1 MTELSPIV
9 SVLSLSIGLVFALFC
24 YLITNLSPGGM
35 ITPGWLALV
44 LIANPEFGLLILA
57 VAVVTYFISLGVR
70 KVVILYGKRLFATV
84 VLIGVFLQVTLFVF
98 NTQIADASDY
108 TTLGFI
114 IPGLLAYQLI
124 RQPIV
129 ATLLATTTVASLA
142 YVVVLVG
149 VQLGF
154 VRAEGGA
161 AVGGAA
167 PDISAGPLQLVLVG
181 VTLAIGIGALIRSLS
196 RVERT
201 RVADAGAEA

>member
-1 MTELSPIV
+1 MTELSPVV

-44 LIANPEFGLLILA
+44 LIADPQFALLILA
-57 VAVVTYFISLGVR
+57 VAVITYFVSLAVR
-70 KVVILYGKRLFATV
+70 RVVILYGKRLFATV
-84 VLIGVFLQVTLFVF
+84 VLIGVFLQVTIFVF

-124 RQPIV
+124 RQPIF
-129 ATLLATTTVASLA
+129 ATLTATATVASLA

-149 VQLGF
+149 VRLGF
-154 VRAEGGA
+154 VRAEEGATGGGGA
-161 AVGGAA
+161 
-167 PDISAGPLQLVLVG
+167 PEISAGPLQLVLVG
-181 VTLAIGIGALIRSLS
+181 VVLAIGLGALIRSV
-196 RVERT
+196 RGVERT
-201 RVADAGAEA
+201 RVADAGADA